1 MAVRIACECDD
12 TALMPNAC
20 LSAFMDLFLRRC
32 LSLLCG
38 THCECFRCIIDCCEN
53 MHWVGDSIVED
64 AGPQVFWNS
73 YAVHVFPATVS
84 VLCTYTCLFV
94 CVW

>member
-53 MHWVGDSIVED
+53 MHWVGDSIVECRRTQD
-64 AGPQVFWNS
+64 LKCFGTRMRCMSSQQQ
-73 YAVHVFPATVS
+73 
-84 VLCTYTCLFV
+84 
-94 CVW
+94 